1 MVYRP
6 SIRYSCQATVV
17 QPVASCRSSAA
28 VLVIAF
34 GLGLP
39 IHAAPESGGEKPVQD
54 PDAALERSASGKKDA
69 SASPDGPADGVQR
82 RQPNPGREATPPVVQ
97 PRPPPEFRGPDI
109 TLIAGEERTVYEYRQ
124 NGQLRMIKV
133 VPKFGKPYY
142 LAPRDP
148 TRGWGDLEQ
157 ADSLIAQWVL
167 WEF

>member
-1 MVYRP
+1 MHGEKR
-6 SIRYSCQATVV
+6 AEDEAVV
-17 QPVASCRSSAA
+17 LEPARRGEDSPGSRKAPAAAGSAA
-28 VLVIAF
+28 
-34 GLGLP
+34 
-39 IHAAPESGGEKPVQD
+39 
-54 PDAALERSASGKKDA
+54 AS
-69 SASPDGPADGVQR
+69 SQPSPSQ
-82 RQPNPGREATPPVVQ
+82 EATPRVAQ
-97 PRPPPEFRGPDI
+97 GRPPPEFRGPDI